1 MSEHP
6 QDDQMEGRDDSL
18 RTDLTDGES
27 ADVQATDGTEDR
39 GTGRVE
45 GVSAWQPPRRNP
57 MEEDSLR
64 DSDESSASRLSD
76 MAAQLDLS
84 QRKNH
89 ALAAALTKA
98 AEELGKAKS
107 QMEQLAKPPMSFAVF
122 ISQDRISLDSHNVRH
137 ATAEIALSNRRMIV
151 PVAPNVD
158 LQRATC
164 GESVLLNENM
174 VLVEFRGRHQTGQV
188 RSVLQVIDM
197 PNLVVQDSSG
207 AASVVTRAG
216 KVMDTRIVAGDR
228 VILDDSGHIA
238 LDLLPAEDETNLV
251 LEETP
256 DVSYAD
262 IGGLDSQIDRIRD
275 AVQLPFEHRE
285 LFERYDLRPPKGV
298 LLYGPPGN
306 GKTMIAKA
314 VAHSLA
320 QGTHARRGIFLSV
333 KGPELLNKFVGESE
347 RLIRGIFKRA
357 RERAAQGALVIV
369 FIDEMDSLLRTRGS
383 GVSSDVETTIVPQ
396 FLAELDGVEALD
408 NVIVIG
414 ASNRVDMI
422 DPAVLRPGRLDVK
435 IRVDRPNKAQATS
448 ILRHYLTNDLP
459 LQLDRDSESLASSV
473 VSDAFSR
480 GADRKVCDVCDE
492 RGQWTSVFFADVISG
507 AMLKNIVDRAKTKA
521 VKASIESGSDVA
533 LGESILADAVQ
544 DEFVESADSIG
555 DADPSQWSNITGL
568 DVGRVVRI
576 ERGRESEGRPA

>member
-1 MSEHP
+1 MQAPEGDELASMSDQLRTMSE
-6 QDDQMEGRDDSL
+6 
-18 RTDLTDGES
+18 
-27 ADVQATDGTEDR
+27 
-39 GTGRVE
+39 
-45 GVSAWQPPRRNP
+45 
-57 MEEDSLR
+57 
-64 DSDESSASRLSD
+64 
-76 MAAQLDLS
+76 QLDAS

-107 QMEQLAKPPMSFAVF
+107 QMEQLANPPLSIAVF
-122 ISQDRISLDSHNVRH
+122 IAVDRISLDRHNVRH
-137 ATAEIALSNRRMIV
+137 ATAEVAVGNRRMIV
-151 PVAPNVD
+151 PVAEHVD
-158 LQRATC
+158 IQRASS

-174 VLVEFRGRHQTGQV
+174 ILVECRGAQHTGQIRTV
-188 RSVLQVIDM
+188 TQVLDSS
-197 PNLVVQDSSG
+197 NLVVQDSSG
-207 AASVVTRAG
+207 TACVIARSRNLQ
-216 KVMDTRIVAGDR
+216 DTRIAPGDR
-228 VILDDSGHIA
+228 VVLDDSAHIA
-238 LDLLPAEDETNLV
+238 LALLPAEDETNLV

-262 IGGLDSQIDRIRD
+262 IGGLDTQIERIRD

-320 QGTHARRGIFLSV
+320 QGAHNGRGIFLSV

-435 IRVDRPNKAQATS
+435 IRVDRPNAVQAAS
-448 ILRHYLTNDLP
+448 ILKHYLTKDVP
-459 LQLDRDSESLASSV
+459 MQLDHGRDSLVETIV
-473 VSDAFSR
+473 DDIFSR
-480 GADRKVCDVCDE
+480 DERRRVCDVCDDN
-492 RGQWTSVFFADVISG
+492 GQWTRVFFADVVSG
-507 AMLKNIVDRAKTKA
+507 AMLKNIVDRAKTRA
-521 VKASIESGSDVA
+521 VKASIESESDVA
-533 LGESILADAVQ
+533 LSAALCTAAVQ

-568 DVGRVVRI
+568 DIGHVIRI
-576 ERGRESEGRPA
+576 ERVHDDESTRA

>member
-1 MSEHP
+1 MVERLGQEPMDTRGGSA
-6 QDDQMEGRDDSL
+6 RDESL
-18 RTDLTDGES
+18 RMQETRSTSQLE
-27 ADVQATDGTEDR
+27 
-39 GTGRVE
+39 
-45 GVSAWQPPRRNP
+45 
-57 MEEDSLR
+57 
-64 DSDESSASRLSD
+64 D
-76 MAAQLDLS
+76 MAAQLDAS

-98 AEELGKAKS
+98 AEELGKAKA

-122 ISQDRISLDSHNVRH
+122 IAPDHISLDSHNVRH
-137 ATAEIALSNRRMIV
+137 ATAEVALANRRMIV
-151 PVAPNVD
+151 PVAPSID
-158 LQRATC
+158 IQRAVR

-174 VLVEFRGRHQTGQV
+174 ILVECRGQHATGQV
-188 RSVLQVIDM
+188 RSVLQVLDA

-207 AASVVTRAG
+207 GASVVTRSG
-216 KVMDTRIVAGDR
+216 TLMDTRIVAGDR
-228 VILDDSGHIA
+228 VVLDDSCHIA

-262 IGGLDSQIDRIRD
+262 IGGLDSQIGRIRD
-275 AVQLPFEHRE
+275 AVQLPFEHRD
-285 LFERYDLRPPKGV
+285 LFKRYDLRPPKGV

-314 VAHSLA
+314 VANSLA
-320 QGTHARRGIFLSV
+320 RGTHASRGIFLSV

-357 RERAAQGALVIV
+357 RDRAAQGALVIV

-435 IRVDRPNKAQATS
+435 IRVDRQNRPQAAN
-448 ILRHYLTNDLP
+448 ILQHYLTNDLP
-459 LQLDRDSESLASSV
+459 LQLDNDSDSLVSLIVRDIFARE
-473 VSDAFSR
+473 
-480 GADRKVCDVCDE
+480 DRRRVCEVCDE
-492 RGQWTSVFFADVISG
+492 RGQWTSIFFADVVSG

-521 VKASIESGSDVA
+521 VKASIQSGSDVA
-533 LGESILADAVQ
+533 LSAAIFSEAVQ
-544 DEFVESADSIG
+544 DEFQESADSIG

-568 DVGRVVRI
+568 DVGHVVRI
-576 ERGRESEGRPA
+576 ERSRDAESGRV